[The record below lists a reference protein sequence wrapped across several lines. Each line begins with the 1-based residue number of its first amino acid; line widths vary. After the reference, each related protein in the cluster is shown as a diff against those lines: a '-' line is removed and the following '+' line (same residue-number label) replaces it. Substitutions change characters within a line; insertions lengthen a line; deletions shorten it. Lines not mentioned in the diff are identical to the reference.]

1 MSSVQKPEGDQARD
15 RANRDKA
22 NGDKANSGAQS
33 GGDRL
38 KELLGRGVAERS
50 VHSGMKLGLG
60 TGSTAVWAIRRIGE
74 LLAEGAISDIAA
86 VATSSQSEV
95 EAYSLGIPLR
105 CPNDPLF
112 ADGLDL
118 TIDGADEVDAHGN
131 LTKGGGGALLLEKI
145 VAYASKRVV
154 IVIQQEKLVDHLGLR
169 FPIPVEVVPAARLHV
184 DRALKALG
192 CAVTLR
198 PAVKK
203 MGAVITD
210 NGNILLDI
218 ALPAPT
224 DIAAFERE
232 LNTIPGV
239 VENGIFSRLQAEIW
253 YITPAGEMQQFTPRH

>member
-1 MSSVQKPEGDQARD
+1 MSSVHKSRRRETAEQDASE
-15 RANRDKA
+15 
-22 NGDKANSGAQS
+22 
-33 GGDRL
+33 RL
-38 KELLGRGVAERS
+38 KEQLGRSVAERL
-50 VHSGMKLGLG
+50 VRSGMKLGLG

-74 LLAEGAISDIAA
+74 LLAEGAVSDIAA

-95 EAYSLGIPLR
+95 EAYAAGIPLR
-105 CPNDPLF
+105 YLNDPLF

-118 TIDGADEVDAHGN
+118 AIDGADEVDAHGN

-145 VAYASKRVV
+145 VAYASKRVAIAV
-154 IVIQQEKLVDHLGLR
+154 LQDKLVDHLGLR
-169 FPIPVEVVPAARLHV
+169 FPIPVEVVPAARAQVL
-184 DRALKALG
+184 RALKALG

-198 PAVKK
+198 PAVNK

-253 YITPAGEMQQFTPRH
+253 YITPDGEIRQFEPRR